1 MLTSHCPFSSVK
13 AVKRKGIQGGQIVE
27 PARAS
32 DLPKRTI
39 LEAATGRFF
48 AEVNSV
54 IFEMSEDL
62 FQYRLDDIYNTQQN
76 CSNSF
81 LAILYL
87 VLALGE
93 KSEIYFKTACSLFD
107 KSVEEGSEESIQ
119 VVMLKV

>member
-13 AVKRKGIQGGQIVE
+13 TVRREGIQDGQIVE

-32 DLPKRTI
+32 DLPKRII
-39 LEAATGRFF
+39 LEAAAGRFF
-48 AEVNSV
+48 VEVNSV
-54 IFEMSEDL
+54 ISVMCEDI

-81 LAILYL
+81 LAILYS

-93 KSEIYFKTACSLFD
+93 KPEIYFKTACSLFD
-107 KSVEEGSEESIQ
+107 KSVQRGSEESIQ
-119 VVMLKV
+119 VVMLTV